1 MSKNKFLILRRIT
14 QISILFLYFAGNV
27 WGLKILQGN
36 LSTSVFLE
44 VVPLSDPFAVLQIL
58 ATGTLLT
65 TNLIVGALIIVAF
78 YGIFGGRAFCSWVC
92 PVNLIT
98 DLANWL
104 RRKLKFDQLD
114 RPAKISRRLRFYILA
129 LTFIVSA
136 FMGVAAFEFVS
147 PISIFTRGVIFG
159 FGMGFGLLL
168 SIFLFDLF
176 VLKNGWCGHICPL
189 GGFYSIIGKK
199 SLIRVHHIE
208 ENCTACMKCKVV
220 CPEKQVLHMIAK
232 ESLPVL
238 SGECTNCARCIEVCD
253 DDALR
258 FSLRN
263 LAKNKNMGE

>member
-14 QISILFLYFAGNV
+14 QISILFLYFAGNF
-27 WGLKILQGN
+27 WGLKILEGN

-65 TNLIVGALIIVAF
+65 TNLIIGALIIVAF

-114 RPAKISRRLRFYILA
+114 HQVRISRRLRFYILA

-159 FGMGFGLLL
+159 FGMGF
-168 SIFLFDLF
+168 
-176 VLKNGWCGHICPL
+176 
-189 GGFYSIIGKK
+189 
-199 SLIRVHHIE
+199 
-208 ENCTACMKCKVV
+208 
-220 CPEKQVLHMIAK
+220 
-232 ESLPVL
+232 
-238 SGECTNCARCIEVCD
+238 
-253 DDALR
+253 
-258 FSLRN
+258 
-263 LAKNKNMGE
+263 

>member
-14 QISILFLYFAGNV
+14 QISILFLYFAGNF
-27 WGLKILQGN
+27 WGLKILEGN

-65 TNLIVGALIIVAF
+65 TNLIIGALIIVAF

-176 VLKNGWCGHICPL
+176 ILKNGWCGYICPL
-189 GGFYSIIGKK
+189 GAFYSFIGKW
-199 SLIRVHHIE
+199 SLFRIKHIQ
-208 ENCTACMKCKVV
+208 ENCTKCMECKTV
-220 CPEKQVLHMIAK
+220 CPEKDVLFMIGK
-232 ESLPVL
+232 ETAPVL
-238 SGECTNCARCIEVCD
+238 SGECTLCGRCIEVCND
-253 DDALR
+253 EALHFHIR
-258 FSLRN
+258 KIRSQ
-263 LAKNKNMGE
+263 KS